1 MLKPNFRFQ
10 MSDLKTF
17 EMVPNSQLLIEKF
30 PKISDSP
37 SPDNSR
43 VISENEQVFNQRK
56 SPARKQP
63 PFWSRGRLRK
73 KSLSCESLNT
83 AANKSKQPNM
93 KRRKSAEQVFRISY
107 PCQWG
112 CPSCAF
118 SNCPGPVRVYV
129 SRFNEPKVKCMRD
142 IPDGRGQ
149 ITFPQSRRRELRG
162 LVYDKDTYSLFPIPP
177 SKDLRKEHF
186 TRRQKIFH

>member
-1 MLKPNFRFQ
+1 MI
-10 MSDLKTF
+10 
-17 EMVPNSQLLIEKF
+17 PNSRVLIEKF

-37 SPDNSR
+37 QKDKYKNDPEDETFSS
-43 VISENEQVFNQRK
+43 QRK
-56 SPARKQP
+56 GPARKQQS
-63 PFWSRGRLRK
+63 FWSRGRLRK

-83 AANKSKQPNM
+83 ASKSTQPNM
-93 KRRKSAEQVFRISY
+93 KRRKSFEQVFRISY

-129 SRFNEPKVKCMRD
+129 SRFNEPKVKCIRD

-149 ITFPQSRRRELRG
+149 ISFPQSRRRELRG
-162 LVYDKDTYSLFPIPP
+162 LVYDKDTFSLFPIPP
-177 SKDLRKEHF
+177 SKELRKEHF
-186 TRRQKIFH
+186 TNRQKIFH